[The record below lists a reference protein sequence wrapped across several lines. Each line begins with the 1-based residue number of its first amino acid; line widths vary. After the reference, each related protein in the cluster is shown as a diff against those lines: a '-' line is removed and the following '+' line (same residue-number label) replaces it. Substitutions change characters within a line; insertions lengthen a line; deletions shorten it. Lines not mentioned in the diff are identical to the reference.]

1 MILQKN
7 TLVCVGKEHD
17 IYEDIILIEFQIVI
31 RGSKVKSLF
40 IDNYHHNYISKD
52 FLFPCDNNAIY
63 KYHWDSG
70 SDSGSDSGFSVW
82 DERSDQTYFYFE
94 HYSQTW
100 KILQNPDEKLPA
112 LIDIQRLARKKL
124 KKLPY
129 THKYYRN
136 KFVYPSLEN
145 NLPIDTINIIKTY
158 VEPHKYKETIRVLSQ
173 HIIDKIVSY

>member
-7 TLVCVGKEHD
+7 TLVCIEKDHD
-17 IYEDIILIEFQIVI
+17 IYTDIIYIEFQLVI

-52 FLFPCDNNAIY
+52 FLFPCGNNAIH
-63 KYHWDSG
+63 KYNWN
-70 SDSGSDSGFSVW
+70 SGSDSGFSVW
-82 DERSDQTYFYFE
+82 DGKPDQTYFYFD

-112 LIDIQRLARKKL
+112 LIDIQIFIRQFLN
-124 KKLPY
+124 KLPY

-145 NLPIDTINIIKTY
+145 NLPVDTINIIKTY
-158 VEPHKYKETIRVLSQ
+158 LEPHKYKETKRILSQ

>member
-7 TLVCVGKEHD
+7 TLVCIEREHD
-17 IYEDIILIEFQIVI
+17 IYQDRIYMEFQLCI
-31 RGSKVKSLF
+31 RGFKVKSLF
-40 IDNYHHNYISKD
+40 CDSYSHNYITDD
-52 FLFPCDNNAIY
+52 FLFPCCQREL
-63 KYHWDSG
+63 WD
-70 SDSGSDSGFSVW
+70 FS
-82 DERSDQTYFYFE
+82 YYFE
-94 HYSQTW
+94 NYSQTW
-100 KILQNPDEKLPA
+100 KTLQNPDEKLPA
-112 LIDIQRLARKKL
+112 LIDIQRFFRKNL

-158 VEPHKYKETIRVLSQ
+158 VEPHKYKETKRILSQ

>member
-1 MILQKN
+1 MIIQKN
-7 TLVCVGKEHD
+7 TLVCIEKDHD
-17 IYEDIILIEFQIVI
+17 IYEDRIYIEFQLTI

-40 IDNYHHNYISKD
+40 VDTYSHNYVTDD
-52 FLFPCDNNAIY
+52 FLFPCCQ
-63 KYHWDSG
+63 HELWDCS
-70 SDSGSDSGFSVW
+70 
-82 DERSDQTYFYFE
+82 YYFE
-94 HYSQTW
+94 NYSQTW

-112 LIDIQRLARKKL
+112 LIDIQIFARKFL
-124 KKLPY
+124 NKLPH

-158 VEPHKYKETIRVLSQ
+158 VEPHKYKETKRILSQ